1 MNQDTTLQA
10 LTEQEIIARLQA
22 DEDTSMSV
30 YRDYYRAWVAHL
42 AKLLGQTGSEIYF
55 QDKTMVENDKVI
67 NASVTTAQVELPG
80 GMALALSFE
89 LARGSKTVFVSA
101 DLKQQVVIPSNGTPA
116 LLLVDP
122 PVRSIARVTPGQPHK
137 AFDKVAEAIV
147 HVIELAVSA
156 HLAHMQVPYEQAML
170 AAKRMLELK
179 KLGVPLAALS

>member
-22 DEDTSMSV
+22 DEDTSMSA

-55 QDKTMVENDKVI
+55 QDKTTVENDKVI
-67 NASVTTAQVELPG
+67 NASVTTAQVDLPG

-101 DLKQQVVIPSNGTPA
+101 DLKQQVAIPSNDAPA

-122 PVRSIARVTPGQPHK
+122 PVRSIARVTPGQPLK
-137 AFDKVAEAIV
+137 ACETVAAAIE
-147 HVIELAVSA
+147 HVIVQAVSA
-156 HLAHMQVPYEQAML
+156 HLATLQVPHEQAIA
-170 AAKRMLELK
+170 AAKRIVELK
-179 KLGVPLAALS
+179 KLGVPLEALS